1 MVTPTADGLASRH
14 GLDDAA
20 LGQYLVG
27 TPSMPPLKLPV
38 VSTKIGYGQSNPT
51 YYVDDAAGTRL
62 ILRKK
67 PAGQIISKVAHQVD
81 REYRVL
87 KALGTVEGFPV
98 PKVYALCMDDSVIGT
113 AFYVMEFVKGRIFT
127 DYSLPEL
134 SPSDRR
140 KAWFSLVETLAWLH
154 SIDPFSIGLEGF
166 GKTTGFYARHC
177 NTFARIEA
185 EQAKIT
191 DSEGKPLG
199 RAHEHYDE
207 ILDYVRRN
215 LPGDRYAIVHGDYKF
230 DNVILHPTE
239 PRVIAILD
247 WELSTIGHPLMDAVF
262 IVSSFWNEKY
272 KNATGGSGVV
282 GAARSST
289 PLSTVSGV
297 PSADE
302 LIDRYSEIVGF
313 DPRKEGGGKDW
324 EVAKIFHHVR
334 GSTITHGIQARTIRG
349 QASSEFSHLYF
360 EYTKS
365 GLDIAWRIVQELK
378 ASETPLAKI

>member
-1 MVTPTADGLASRH
+1 MSSPATRGVASRH
-14 GLDDAA
+14 DLDDTA
-20 LGQYLVG
+20 LGKYLQETDSV
-27 TPSMPPLKLPV
+27 PPLQLPV

-81 REYRVL
+81 REFRVL

-98 PKVYALCMDDSVIGT
+98 PKVYTLCMDPSIIGT

-134 SPSDRR
+134 SPSERR

-154 SIDPFSIGLEGF
+154 SIDPFSIGLKGF

-177 NTFARIEA
+177 NTFTRIEA
-185 EQAKIT
+185 EQSKIE

-207 ILDYVRRN
+207 IIDYVREN

-262 IVSSFWNEKY
+262 VVASFWNEAY
-272 KNATGGSGVV
+272 KATGS
-282 GAARSST
+282 RSSSS
-289 PLSTVSGV
+289 LSKVSGI
-297 PSADE
+297 PTADE
-302 LIDRYSEIVGF
+302 LMDRYSEIVGF
-313 DPRKEGGGKDW
+313 DPRKDGNGRDW
-324 EVAKIFHHVR
+324 EIAKIFHHVR

-349 QASSEFSHLYF
+349 QASSEFSHVYF

-365 GLDIAWRIVQELK
+365 GLDIALKIVREMK
-378 ASETPLAKI
+378 AKEASSPKL

>member
-1 MVTPTADGLASRH
+1 MAVPTAGGAASRH
-14 GLDDAA
+14 DLDDAA
-20 LGQYLVG
+20 LGKYLQRQQSV
-27 TPSMPPLKLPV
+27 PPLKLPV

-67 PAGQIISKVAHQVD
+67 PAGQIITKVAHQVD

-87 KALGTVEGFPV
+87 KALGTVAGFPV
-98 PKVYALCMDDSVIGT
+98 PKVYALCMDDSIIGT
-113 AFYVMEFVKGRIFT
+113 AFYVMEFVKGRILT
-127 DYSLPEL
+127 DYSLPEM

-177 NTFARIEA
+177 NTFERIEA

-191 DSEGKPLG
+191 DSNGKPLG
-199 RAHEHYDE
+199 RAHENYDE
-207 ILDYVRRN
+207 IIDFVRKN
-215 LPGDRYAIVHGDYKF
+215 LPGERYAIVHGDYKF

-247 WELSTIGHPLMDAVF
+247 WELSTIGHPLMDAVM
-262 IVSSFWNEKY
+262 VVGPFWNETY
-272 KNATGGSGVV
+272 KATGG
-282 GAARSST
+282 RSST
-289 PLSTVSGV
+289 LLSQTPGV
-297 PSADE
+297 PKADE
-302 LIDRYSEIVGF
+302 LMDRYSEIVGF
-313 DPRKEGGGKDW
+313 DPRKDGGGKDW
-324 EVAKIFHHVR
+324 EVAKIFNHVR

-349 QASSEFSHLYF
+349 QASSEFSHQYF

-365 GLDIAWRIVQELK
+365 GLDIALRIVREMK
-378 ASETPLAKI
+378 AKERSVPRL